1 LASFVAKAR
10 KGSAAEFI
18 KVHLLID
25 EPETVKWYGFTNRRI
40 HLVYLIIFLKTEEA
54 EESTFSREK
63 CRSFNGECW

>member
-1 LASFVAKAR
+1 
-10 KGSAAEFI
+10 
-18 KVHLLID
+18 VHLLLD

-63 CRSFNGECW
+63 SEF